1 MLINIKNLNLLVE
14 MIDISYNIEDTI
26 CVYPGT
32 QKYITN
38 IDGNSSIFIIDSHH
52 GTHIDAPSHF
62 IKGGKNISEID
73 TDLFVGNVQIIT
85 IDNHVID
92 NRFLKTIDIKSD
104 KIFFNCVGNDMMDQF
119 DEQYC
124 GLNYSGAKYLSNMN
138 IKMVGINYVSIEEY
152 NNDNFSAHIELLEND
167 ILIVEGLKLNNI
179 DDGVYEYI
187 LLPINTYNEASPT
200 RVMLK
205 NK

>member
-1 MLINIKNLNLLVE
+1 LIDV
-14 MIDISYNIEDTI
+14 SYNIEDHI

-38 IDGNSSIFIIDSHH
+38 IDGNSSMFIIDSHH

-62 IKGGKNISEID
+62 INGGKNISEID
-73 TDLFVGNVQIIT
+73 TELFVGDVQVIT
-85 IDNHVID
+85 ISNHVID
-92 NRFLKTIDIKSD
+92 EHTLKQIDIVSD
-104 KIFFNCVGNDMMDQF
+104 KIFFNCINNEMFMKEF

-124 GLNYSGAKYLSNMN
+124 GLNYSGAKYLTDMN

-152 NNDNFSAHIELLEND
+152 NNDNFSAHIELLENE
-167 ILIVEGLKLNNI
+167 ILIVEGLKLNDII
-179 DDGVYEYI
+179 DGIYEYI
-187 LLPINTYNEASPT
+187 LLPINTYKEASPT

-205 NK
+205 KKK

>member
-1 MLINIKNLNLLVE
+1 
-14 MIDISYNIEDTI
+14 MIDISYNIEESI

-32 QKYITN
+32 QKYISN

-62 IKGGKNISEID
+62 INGGKNISEID

-92 NRFLKTIDIKSD
+92 DRFLKTIDIKSD
-104 KIFFNCVGNDMMDQF
+104 KIFFNCINNEMLMTDF
-119 DEQYC
+119 DENYTA
-124 GLNYSGAKYLSNMN
+124 LNYSGAKYLSDMN

-152 NNDNFSAHIELLEND
+152 NNDNFSAHIELLENE
-167 ILIVEGLKLNNI
+167 ILIVEGLKLNDI
-179 DDGVYEYI
+179 GDGIYEYI

-205 NK
+205 NKY